1 MDKDRFSDGVFFKW
15 LNQKEIYK
23 KYDNKGRSRRI
34 QAYLDELHEDYIA
47 TRPGTD
53 FGENFHGLFGYINE
67 NSNVEKME
75 LSDIKKYVASK
86 TLNGVDIYKTVIS
99 LSESDAIQYGYTT
112 KEAWKDLLLEKVQ
125 EIGREFDI
133 KPENLEWT
141 ASYHSKKSN
150 PHCHLLLWNK
160 NQHLE
165 LQKKP
170 FVRYKRIRKT
180 LSKSIFKQ
188 KLKSLYDIKNVSKK
202 EIANLTNEELLK
214 YKEDLKEFYENP
226 DITLRIID
234 TDEQEKVIIDNLKNL
249 KLDKCIYICD
259 IENPNNFAE
268 IRKID
273 TDKYEFKNCGEQS
286 ILYRKNSFLDTAE
299 FLANFSNLK
308 VFNYKKDLEKYIE
321 QKNNEHIDIENNLRE
336 IMPDIFGIPV
346 LSNKFKEQN
355 FDIILNKITE
365 LKSKSNNFENGYKYK
380 YQNPEIKMY
389 INELSKLILNTSED
403 CRNEFDEYIQTS
415 INVSRII
422 ADINNKKEYEKVK
435 RIAENEMFTK
445 IGNQILQ
452 FVKEVGFEEYIRKRE
467 EWENKKI
474 QFAENQGIKKANV
487 DLFIKRLESQNA
499 RKMITDIFQML
510 SEENISHN
518 AYYNRIRNNNNLS
531 KQAKREIYLKNR
543 MKGNIDWGL
552 ER

>member
-150 PHCHLLLWNK
+150 PHCHLLFWNK

-249 KLDKCIYICD
+249 KLDKYIYICD

-273 TDKYEFKNCGEQS
+273 TAKYEFKNCGEQS

-422 ADINNKKEYEKVK
+422 ADINNKEEYEKVK

-474 QFAENQGIKKANV
+474 QFAENQGIKKANE

-543 MKGNIDWGL
+543 MKGIIDWGL

>member
-150 PHCHLLLWNK
+150 PHCHLLFWNK

-214 YKEDLKEFYENP
+214 YKENLKEFYENP

-273 TDKYEFKNCGEQS
+273 TAKYEFKNCGEQS

-474 QFAENQGIKKANV
+474 QFAENQGIKKANE

>member
-249 KLDKCIYICD
+249 KLDKSIYICD

-474 QFAENQGIKKANV
+474 QFAENQGIKKANE

>member
-150 PHCHLLLWNK
+150 PHCHLLFWNK

-273 TDKYEFKNCGEQS
+273 TAKYEFKNCGEQS

-474 QFAENQGIKKANV
+474 QFAENQGIKKAND
-487 DLFIKRLESQNA
+487 DLFLKRIESQNA

>member
-150 PHCHLLLWNK
+150 PHCHLLFWNK

-273 TDKYEFKNCGEQS
+273 TAKYEFKNCGEQS

-336 IMPDIFGIPV
+336 IMPDIYGIPV

-474 QFAENQGIKKANV
+474 QFAENQGIKKANE

>member
-34 QAYLDELHEDYIA
+34 QAYLDELHEHYIA

-474 QFAENQGIKKANV
+474 QFAENQGIKKANE

-499 RKMITDIFQML
+499 RKMIIDIFQML

>member
-321 QKNNEHIDIENNLRE
+321 QKNNEHIDIENKLRE

-380 YQNPEIKMY
+380 YQNPERKMY
-389 INELSKLILNTSED
+389 INELSQLILNTSED

-474 QFAENQGIKKANV
+474 QFAENQGIKKANE

>member
-99 LSESDAIQYGYTT
+99 LSESDAVQYGYTT

-150 PHCHLLLWNK
+150 PHCHLLFWNK

-249 KLDKCIYICD
+249 KLDKYIYICD

-273 TDKYEFKNCGEQS
+273 TAKYEFKNCGEQS

-474 QFAENQGIKKANV
+474 QFAENQGIKKANE

>member
-15 LNQKEIYK
+15 INQKEIYK
-23 KYDNKGRSRRI
+23 KYDNKGRSKRI

-53 FGENFHGLFGYINE
+53 YGEGFHGLFGYINE
-67 NSNVEKME
+67 NPKVEKME
-75 LSDIKKYVASK
+75 LEDIKKYVANK
-86 TLNGVDIYKTVIS
+86 TLNDIDIYKTVIS

-112 KEAWKDLLLEKVQ
+112 KEAWKDVMLERVN
-125 EIGREFDI
+125 EIGKEFGI

-141 ASYHSKKSN
+141 ASYHSKKNN
-150 PHCHLLLWNK
+150 PHCHLLFWNK
-160 NQHLE
+160 NQNLE

-170 FVRYKRIRKT
+170 FVRYKRIRKA
-180 LSKSIFKQ
+180 LSKSIFKL

-202 EIANLTNEELLK
+202 QIANLTNEELLK
-214 YKEDLKEFYENP
+214 YKDNLKEFYENP
-226 DITLRIID
+226 DMQLRIID
-234 TDEQEKVIIDNLKNL
+234 TDKEEKIITDSLRNIELEQ
-249 KLDKCIYICD
+249 CIYICD
-259 IENPNNFAE
+259 IEEPNNFTE
-268 IRKID
+268 IKKID
-273 TDKYEFKNCGEQS
+273 IDKFEFKNCGEQS
-286 ILYRKNSFLDTAE
+286 LLYRQNSFLDTAE

-308 VFNYKKDLEKYIE
+308 VFSNRKNLEDYIV
-321 QKNNEHIDIENNLRE
+321 QKNKEHIDIENNLRE

-346 LSNKFKEQN
+346 LSNKFREQN
-355 FDIILNKITE
+355 FDIILNKIIE
-365 LKSKSNNFENGYKYK
+365 LKNVSNNFENGYKYK
-380 YQNPEIKMY
+380 YQTPEIKMY

-403 CRNEFDEYIQTS
+403 CKNEFDEYIQTS

-422 ADINNKKEYEKVK
+422 ADINNREDFEKIK
-435 RIAENEMFTK
+435 RIAENEMLNK

-452 FVKEVGFEEYIRKRE
+452 FVKEVSFEEYIRKKE

-474 QFAENQGIKKANV
+474 QFAEKQGIKKANEE
-487 DLFIKRLESQNA
+487 LFIKRMESKNA
-499 RKMITDIFQML
+499 RKVINDIFQML

-518 AYYNRIRNNNNLS
+518 AYYNRLKNSTNLS

-543 MKGNIDWGL
+543 MRGNIDWGL

>member
-202 EIANLTNEELLK
+202 EIANLTNEDLLK

-321 QKNNEHIDIENNLRE
+321 QKNNEHIDIENKLRE

-474 QFAENQGIKKANV
+474 QFAENQGIKKANE

>member
-47 TRPGTD
+47 IRPGTD

-150 PHCHLLLWNK
+150 PHCHLLFWNK

-249 KLDKCIYICD
+249 KLDKYIYICD

-273 TDKYEFKNCGEQS
+273 TAKYEFKNCGEQS

-474 QFAENQGIKKANV
+474 QFAENQGIKKANE

>member
-86 TLNGVDIYKTVIS
+86 TLNGVDIYKNVIS

-474 QFAENQGIKKANV
+474 QFAENQGIKKANE

>member
-133 KPENLEWT
+133 KPENLEWN

-150 PHCHLLLWNK
+150 PHCHLLFWNK

-249 KLDKCIYICD
+249 KLDKYIYICD

-273 TDKYEFKNCGEQS
+273 TAKYEFKNCGEQS

-452 FVKEVGFEEYIRKRE
+452 FVKEVGFEEYIRKKE

-474 QFAENQGIKKANV
+474 QFAENQGIKKANE

>member
-34 QAYLDELHEDYIA
+34 QAYLDELHEHYIA

-86 TLNGVDIYKTVIS
+86 TLNGVDIYKTIIS

-321 QKNNEHIDIENNLRE
+321 KKNNEHIDIENNLRE

-474 QFAENQGIKKANV
+474 QFAENQGIKKANE

>member
-165 LQKKP
+165 LQKK
-170 FVRYKRIRKT
+170 Y
-180 LSKSIFKQ
+180 
-188 KLKSLYDIKNVSKK
+188 
-202 EIANLTNEELLK
+202 
-214 YKEDLKEFYENP
+214 
-226 DITLRIID
+226 LRLAM
-234 TDEQEKVIIDNLKNL
+234 EL
-249 KLDKCIYICD
+249 KLQ
-259 IENPNNFAE
+259 FH
-268 IRKID
+268 
-273 TDKYEFKNCGEQS
+273 
-286 ILYRKNSFLDTAE
+286 L
-299 FLANFSNLK
+299 LA
-308 VFNYKKDLEKYIE
+308 
-321 QKNNEHIDIENNLRE
+321 
-336 IMPDIFGIPV
+336 
-346 LSNKFKEQN
+346 
-355 FDIILNKITE
+355 
-365 LKSKSNNFENGYKYK
+365 
-380 YQNPEIKMY
+380 
-389 INELSKLILNTSED
+389 
-403 CRNEFDEYIQTS
+403 
-415 INVSRII
+415 
-422 ADINNKKEYEKVK
+422 
-435 RIAENEMFTK
+435 
-445 IGNQILQ
+445 
-452 FVKEVGFEEYIRKRE
+452 
-467 EWENKKI
+467 
-474 QFAENQGIKKANV
+474 
-487 DLFIKRLESQNA
+487 
-499 RKMITDIFQML
+499 
-510 SEENISHN
+510 
-518 AYYNRIRNNNNLS
+518 
-531 KQAKREIYLKNR
+531 
-543 MKGNIDWGL
+543 
-552 ER
+552 

>member
-150 PHCHLLLWNK
+150 PHCHLLFWNK

-273 TDKYEFKNCGEQS
+273 TAKYEFKNCGEQS

-365 LKSKSNNFENGYKYK
+365 LKSKSNNFKNGYKYK

-474 QFAENQGIKKANV
+474 QFAENQGIKKANE

>member
-34 QAYLDELHEDYIA
+34 QAYLDELHEGYIA

-150 PHCHLLLWNK
+150 PHCHLLFWNK

-474 QFAENQGIKKANV
+474 QFAENQGIKKANE

>member
-23 KYDNKGRSRRI
+23 KYDNKGRSKRI

-53 FGENFHGLFGYINE
+53 YGEDFHGLFGYINE
-67 NSNVEKME
+67 NPNVEKME
-75 LSDIKKYVASK
+75 LEDIKKYVANK
-86 TLNGVDIYKTVIS
+86 TLNDVDIYKTVIS

-112 KEAWKDLLLEKVQ
+112 KEAWKDLLLERVK
-125 EIGREFDI
+125 EIGREFGI
-133 KPENLEWT
+133 KSENLEWT
-141 ASYHSKKSN
+141 ASYHSKKNN

-160 NQHLE
+160 NQHLV

-170 FVRYKRIRKT
+170 FVRYKRIRKA
-180 LSKSIFKQ
+180 LSKSVFKL

-202 EIANLTNEELLK
+202 QIANLTNEELQK

-226 DITLRIID
+226 DIQLRIID
-234 TDEQEKVIIDNLKNL
+234 TDEQEKVILDNLKEL
-249 KLDKCIYICD
+249 ELDKCIYICD
-259 IENPNNFAE
+259 IEEPNNFTE
-268 IRKID
+268 IKKID
-273 TDKYEFKNCGEQS
+273 IDKFEFKNCGEQS
-286 ILYRKNSFLDTAE
+286 ILYRQNSFLDTAE

-308 VFNYKKDLEKYIE
+308 VFNNKKDLENYIE
-321 QKNNEHIDIENNLRE
+321 QKNKEHIDIENNLKE

-346 LSNKFKEQN
+346 LSNKFREQN

-380 YQNPEIKMY
+380 YQTPEIKMY
-389 INELSKLILNTSED
+389 IDELSKLILNTSED

-422 ADINNKKEYEKVK
+422 ADINNKKDYEKVK
-435 RIAENEMFTK
+435 RIAENEMFNK

-452 FVKEVGFEEYIRKRE
+452 FVKEVSFEEYIRKKQ
-467 EWENKKI
+467 EWENNRIKYE
-474 QFAENQGIKKANV
+474 ENQGIKKANEE
-487 DLFIKRLESQNA
+487 LSIKRMESKNA

-518 AYYNRIRNNNNLS
+518 AYYNRIKNSSNLS

-543 MKGNIDWGL
+543 MKGSIDWGL

>member
-75 LSDIKKYVASK
+75 LSDIKKNVASK

-474 QFAENQGIKKANV
+474 QFAENQGIKKANE

>member
-150 PHCHLLLWNK
+150 PHCHLLFWNK

-214 YKEDLKEFYENP
+214 YKEDLKVFYENP

-249 KLDKCIYICD
+249 KLDKYIYICD

-273 TDKYEFKNCGEQS
+273 TAKYEFKNCGEQS

-474 QFAENQGIKKANV
+474 QFAENQGIKKANE

>member
-23 KYDNKGRSRRI
+23 KYDNKGRSKRI

-53 FGENFHGLFGYINE
+53 YGEDFHGLFGYINE
-67 NSNVEKME
+67 NPNVEKME
-75 LSDIKKYVASK
+75 LEDIKKYVANK
-86 TLNGVDIYKTVIS
+86 TLNDVDIYKTVIS

-112 KEAWKDLLLEKVQ
+112 KEAWKDLLLERVK
-125 EIGREFDI
+125 EIGREFGI

-141 ASYHSKKSN
+141 ASYHSKKNN

-165 LQKKP
+165 FQKKP
-170 FVRYKRIRKT
+170 FVRYKRIRKA
-180 LSKSIFKQ
+180 LSKSVFKL

-202 EIANLTNEELLK
+202 QIANLTNEELQK

-226 DITLRIID
+226 DIQLRIID
-234 TDEQEKVIIDNLKNL
+234 TDEQEKVILDNLKEL
-249 KLDKCIYICD
+249 ELDKCIYICD
-259 IENPNNFAE
+259 IEEPNNFTE
-268 IRKID
+268 IKKID
-273 TDKYEFKNCGEQS
+273 IDKFEFKNCGEQS
-286 ILYRKNSFLDTAE
+286 ILYRQNSFLDTAE

-308 VFNYKKDLEKYIE
+308 VFNNKKDLENYIE
-321 QKNNEHIDIENNLRE
+321 QKNKEHIDIENNLKE

-346 LSNKFKEQN
+346 LSNKFREQN

-380 YQNPEIKMY
+380 YQTPEIKMY
-389 INELSKLILNTSED
+389 IDELSKLILNTSED

-422 ADINNKKEYEKVK
+422 ADINNKKDYEKVK
-435 RIAENEMFTK
+435 RIAENEMFNK

-452 FVKEVGFEEYIRKRE
+452 FVKEVSFEEYIRKKQ
-467 EWENKKI
+467 EWENNRIKYE
-474 QFAENQGIKKANV
+474 ENQGIKKANEE
-487 DLFIKRLESQNA
+487 LSIKRMESKNA

-518 AYYNRIRNNNNLS
+518 AYYNRIKNSSNLS

-543 MKGNIDWGL
+543 MKGSIDWGL

>member
-15 LNQKEIYK
+15 INQKEIYN
-23 KYDNKGRSRRI
+23 KYNNKGRSKRI

-53 FGENFHGLFGYINE
+53 YGEGFHGLFGYINE
-67 NSNVEKME
+67 NPKVEKME
-75 LSDIKKYVASK
+75 LEDIKKYVANK
-86 TLNGVDIYKTVIS
+86 TLNDIDIYKTVIS

-112 KEAWKDLLLEKVQ
+112 KEAWKDVMLERVN
-125 EIGREFDI
+125 EIGKEFGI

-141 ASYHSKKSN
+141 ASYHSKKNN
-150 PHCHLLLWNK
+150 PHCHLLFWNK
-160 NQHLE
+160 NQNLE

-170 FVRYKRIRKT
+170 FVRYKRIRKA
-180 LSKSIFKQ
+180 LSKSIFKL

-202 EIANLTNEELLK
+202 QIANLTNEELLK
-214 YKEDLKEFYENP
+214 YKDNLKEFYKNP
-226 DITLRIID
+226 DMQLRIID
-234 TDEQEKVIIDNLKNL
+234 TDKEEKIITDSLKNIEL
-249 KLDKCIYICD
+249 EQCIYICD
-259 IENPNNFAE
+259 IEEPNNFTE
-268 IRKID
+268 IKKID
-273 TDKYEFKNCGEQS
+273 IDKFEFKNSGEQS
-286 ILYRKNSFLDTAE
+286 LLYRQNSFLDTAE

-308 VFNYKKDLEKYIE
+308 VFSNRKDLEDYIV
-321 QKNNEHIDIENNLRE
+321 QKNKEHIDIENNLRE

-355 FDIILNKITE
+355 FDIILNKIIE
-365 LKSKSNNFENGYKYK
+365 LKSISNNFENGYKYK
-380 YQNPEIKMY
+380 YQTPEIKMY

-403 CRNEFDEYIQTS
+403 CKNEFDEYIQTS

-422 ADINNKKEYEKVK
+422 ADINNRGDYERIK
-435 RIAENEMFTK
+435 RIAENEMLNK

-452 FVKEVGFEEYIRKRE
+452 FVKEVSFEEYIRKKE
-467 EWENKKI
+467 KWKNKKI
-474 QFAENQGIKKANV
+474 QIAQKQGIKKANEE
-487 DLFIKRLESQNA
+487 LFIKRMESKNA
-499 RKMITDIFQML
+499 RKVINDIFQML

-518 AYYNRIRNNNNLS
+518 AYYNRIKNSGNLS

-543 MKGNIDWGL
+543 MRGNIDWGL

>member
-112 KEAWKDLLLEKVQ
+112 KEAWKDLLLERVQ

-150 PHCHLLLWNK
+150 PHCHLLFWNK

-249 KLDKCIYICD
+249 KLDKYIYICD

-273 TDKYEFKNCGEQS
+273 TAKYEFKNCGEQS

-474 QFAENQGIKKANV
+474 QFAENQGIKKANE